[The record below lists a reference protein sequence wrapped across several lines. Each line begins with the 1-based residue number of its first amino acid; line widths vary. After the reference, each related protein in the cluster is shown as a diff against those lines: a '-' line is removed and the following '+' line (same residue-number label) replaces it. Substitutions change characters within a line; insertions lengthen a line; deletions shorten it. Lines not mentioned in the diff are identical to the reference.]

1 MVMKSLEVEEGHLS
15 EYSPSLYGYGTSIC
29 LNGEQC
35 EALGLK
41 NIRAGQ
47 EVTIR
52 ATGIVNRS
60 TEELEASDDSG
71 GKDLSISIQLTAMDL
86 TANGPANP
94 ARAARILY
102 DKED

>member
-35 EALGLK
+35 EALGLR

-47 EVTIR
+47 
-52 ATGIVNRS
+52 
-60 TEELEASDDSG
+60 
-71 GKDLSISIQLTAMDL
+71 
-86 TANGPANP
+86 
-94 ARAARILY
+94 
-102 DKED
+102 